1 MRIRD
6 AQAASRLENMRCPHP
21 QQDNLLKKHMLWPA
35 SEVLATKC
43 ERVSLDPRHSHG
55 GEVRRLVAEASV
67 YGPGT
72 READVGRLLE
82 LADWPA

>member
-1 MRIRD
+1 M
-6 AQAASRLENMRCPHP
+6 
-21 QQDNLLKKHMLWPA
+21 
-35 SEVLATKC
+35 LATKY
-43 ERVSLDPRHSHG
+43 ESMSLDSQHPHG
-55 GEVRRLVAEASV
+55 GEVRGLVAEASV